1 MAELSPT
8 AANVAPVNDTQY
20 VARTYIAAAAIT
32 AGEALYLNSSGKAA
46 KALATALST
55 SEPFLGIATHGC
67 GAGSPVE
74 VLSMGAMEGMG
85 VSGQNY
91 GTPIYLSET
100 TAGDLTTTA
109 PSTNTDVVVEVGK
122 VLPMP
127 GPGLEKV
134 LWVQVNLSH
143 LLVVHG

>member
-20 VARTYIAAAAIT
+20 VARTYIAAAAIE

-46 KALATALST
+46 KAIATALST
-55 SEPFLGIATHGC
+55 SEPFLGIATHSC
-67 GAGSPVE
+67 GAGAPVE
-74 VLSMGAMEGMG
+74 VLHRGAMEGMG
-85 VSGQNY
+85 VSGQSY

-122 VLPMP
+122 VLPMS

-134 LWVQVNLSH
+134 LYVDVNMAH